1 MRKANLDAHPGSD
14 WDPTGDGSPVKSPLR
29 DHVRLRLLVGAHVLG
44 GLLACGYSAVEGRIP
59 FVLEYLPV
67 VPHLAINLGQACLL
81 GSWAAF
87 SGASWW
93 KRLAGLI
100 LGAVSLEILLAAGG
114 GSAEFSGMAALVSVG
129 VAGALLAARRRGARL
144 LRIPKPPDPPASPG
158 LRFTIRSLMLGTLV
172 IALLIAG
179 AKSLQETLGGGP
191 MPFVIATWSLCF
203 VAVGLAAVWA
213 ALGLARPLQRSLV
226 VLALALS
233 LGVLFSFG
241 INEGWDTYFYIVT
254 IMVLQAVIVLG
265 SLLVVRS
272 CGYRLVSQPLS
283 HPDRPEEL
291 GLADESVSR

>member
-1 MRKANLDAHPGSD
+1 
-14 WDPTGDGSPVKSPLR
+14 
-29 DHVRLRLLVGAHVLG
+29 VRLRLLVGAHIVV
-44 GLLACGYSAVEGRIP
+44 GLLACGYSAIEGRIP

-67 VPHLAINLGQACLL
+67 VPHLAINLSQACLSGCWVTL
-81 GSWAAF
+81 

-93 KRLAGLI
+93 KRLAGLF
-100 LGAVSLEILLAAGG
+100 LGAVSLEILQAAGV

-191 MPFVIATWSLCF
+191 MPFVVATWSLCS

-213 ALGLARPLQRSLV
+213 ALGQDRPLQRSLI

-241 INEGWDTYFYIVT
+241 INEGWDGYFYIT
-254 IMVLQAVIVLG
+254 SITVLQAVIVLG

-272 CGYRLVSQPLS
+272 CGYRLVRQAMTRS
-283 HPDRPEEL
+283 DRPGET
-291 GLADESVSR
+291 GLADELTGR